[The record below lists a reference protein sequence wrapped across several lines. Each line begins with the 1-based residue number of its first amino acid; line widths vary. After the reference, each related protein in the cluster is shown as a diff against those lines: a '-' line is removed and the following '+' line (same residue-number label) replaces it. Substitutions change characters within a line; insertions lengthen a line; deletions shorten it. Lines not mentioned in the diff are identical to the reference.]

1 MTTVELL
8 RKLPK
13 VQLHCH
19 LEGTL
24 QAQTFLDLTKRY
36 GVPTTY
42 RPRSSDENAVTAP
55 KSVEDVYA
63 FADFGEFLFTFAA
76 ACRSLQAPGDYE
88 RLLREYSIDAQ
99 AHNVGYAE
107 VFVSPS
113 VWRYFNPQLDL
124 KETLRVLWQA
134 AEERARDG
142 GPVIRYIVD
151 LTRNFGLES
160 AMETA
165 RLAADCMDFGCVGI
179 GLGGDEANFP
189 PELFADAFAYAR
201 ERGLH
206 AVVHA
211 GEAAG
216 APSVRAAIDIL
227 RAERIGHG
235 IRALEDPAL
244 IELIVERGIPLEVC
258 PTSNLL
264 TGVVASEAAHPLAE
278 LDRAGVKVVLDSD
291 DPAMFRT
298 DITAEY
304 AIAER
309 LVGLDAVMRF
319 ARNSIACSFAPEA
332 RKASLTA
339 QFEQACAELLPA
351 RRS

>member
-1 MTTVELL
+1 MTTGELL
-8 RKLPK
+8 RRLPK

-24 QAQTFLDLTKRY
+24 QGPTFLELAQRY
-36 GVPTTY
+36 GVSTAY
-42 RPRSSDENAVTAP
+42 RPRGSDESAIATP
-55 KSVEDVYA
+55 KSVDDVYA

-76 ACRSLQAPGDYE
+76 ACRSLQVPADYE

-99 AHNVGYAE
+99 THNVGYAE
-107 VFVSPS
+107 LFISPS
-113 VWRYFNPQLDL
+113 VWRFFNPQLDL
-124 KETLRVLWQA
+124 AETVRVLSRA
-134 AEERARDG
+134 AEVRAREG
-142 GPVIRYIVD
+142 GPVIRFIVD
-151 LTRNFGLES
+151 LTRNFGPGP

-165 RLAADCMDFGCVGI
+165 RLAVDCMDFGCVGI

-201 ERGLH
+201 GQGLH
-206 AVVHA
+206 SVVHA

-216 APSVRAAIDIL
+216 AQSVRAALDVL
-227 RAERIGHG
+227 HAERIGHG
-235 IRALEDPAL
+235 IRALEDPKL
-244 IELIVERGIPLEVC
+244 IALIVERGIPLEVC
-258 PTSNLL
+258 PTSNLR

-278 LDRAGVKVVLDSD
+278 LDRAGVKIVLDSD

-304 AIAER
+304 EVAER
-309 LVGLDAVMRF
+309 LVGLDAVLRF
-319 ARNSIACSFAPEA
+319 ARNSIECSFAPEA
-332 RKASLTA
+332 RRASLTA
-339 QFEQACAELLPA
+339 QFERACAELLPA